1 MSCGN
6 PHAKPC
12 EEVLDEV
19 YRYLDGEL
27 SAHECEHIREHLDE
41 CGPCLRE
48 YGVEQE
54 VKALVAR
61 SCGCESAPE
70 ELKSRLLVKL
80 QSITVDDSGFDVTTV
95 EFRAEQ

>member
-12 EEVLDEV
+12 DEVLQEV
-19 YRYLDGEL
+19 YLYLDGEI
-27 SAHECEHIREHLDE
+27 SEHDCEHIRQHLDE

-61 SCGCESAPE
+61 SCGCESAPA
-70 ELKSRLLVKL
+70 ELRTRLKVTL
-80 QSITVDDSGFDVTTV
+80 QSLRIDGTGIDVATV
-95 EFRAEQ
+95 EFRTEQ